1 MGIFKNFENWINE
14 VTTSKNIESTTEFNE
29 RKYDYVQMNNNNNN
43 GYYMELKTWAELTE
57 EFGLNKF
64 GNIETGTTLSYT
76 KSMHKD
82 SCNSLI
88 YMNKDCIKTNSK
100 GEYYIEINS
109 GSVLLKLLKPA
120 SKLKVIDYM
129 NKYLEGLNELGRY
142 KGLKNITSG
151 LDTFIPNIGDAIYLN
166 GKTKEQKIKYLTPN
180 VVGINMCVEASNK
193 SLEALDNYFEITKEY
208 KIENIILEGQLLFN
222 EDLIDLLNRATEL
235 EKEINRIGKL
245 VNNKMKLYEES
256 MWIDDA
262 IRHYELLNE
271 RDIIKSH
278 INYLLDVNNFNDTIK
293 QAYFM
298 GNITSEELLNMI
310 EMRI

>member
-14 VTTSKNIESTTEFNE
+14 VTTSKNIPEFNE

-64 GNIETGTTLSYT
+64 GNIETGTTISYT

-100 GEYYIEINS
+100 GEYYIEISS

-120 SKLKVIDYM
+120 SKLKVIDCMY
-129 NKYLEGLNELGRY
+129 KYLEGLNELGRY
-142 KGLKNITSG
+142 K
-151 LDTFIPNIGDAIYLN
+151 
-166 GKTKEQKIKYLTPN
+166 
-180 VVGINMCVEASNK
+180 VEAVDK
-193 SLEALDNYFEITKEY
+193 SIEALDNYFRLTKEY
-208 KIENIILEGQLLFN
+208 KIENIILEEQLLFN
-222 EDLIDLLNRATEL
+222 EDLIDLLNRVTEL
-235 EKEINRIGKL
+235 EKEINRTGKL

-256 MWIDDA
+256 IWIDDA

-293 QAYFM
+293 QDYFM
-298 GNITSEELLNMI
+298 ENITSEELLNMI
-310 EMRI
+310 EMGI

>member
-1 MGIFKNFENWINE
+1 MRIFKKFENWINE

-88 YMNKDCIKTNSK
+88 YMNKDCIKTSSK
-100 GEYYIEINS
+100 GEYYIEISS

-120 SKLKVIDYM
+120 SKLKVIDCMY
-129 NKYLEGLNELGRY
+129 KYLEGLNELGRY
-142 KGLKNITSG
+142 KGLETIES
-151 LDTFIPNIGDAIYLN
+151 I
-166 GKTKEQKIKYLTPN
+166 
-180 VVGINMCVEASNK
+180 
-193 SLEALDNYFEITKEY
+193 EALDNYSRLTKEY
-208 KIENIILEGQLLFN
+208 KIENIILEEQLLFN

-235 EKEINRIGKL
+235 EKEINRTGKL
-245 VNNKMKLYEES
+245 VNNKIKLYEES

-293 QAYFM
+293 QDYFM
-298 GNITSEELLNMI
+298 EYITSEELLNMI
-310 EMRI
+310 ETAI

>member
-1 MGIFKNFENWINE
+1 MRIFKKFENWINE
-14 VTTSKNIESTTEFNE
+14 ITTSKNIEPEFNE
-29 RKYDYVQMNNNNNN
+29 RKYDYVQMNNNNN

-88 YMNKDCIKTNSK
+88 YMNKDCIKTSSK
-100 GEYYIEINS
+100 GEYYIEISS
-109 GSVLLKLLKPA
+109 GSVLLKLLKPV

-129 NKYLEGLNELGRY
+129 YKYLEGLNELGRY
-142 KGLKNITSG
+142 KVEV
-151 LDTFIPNIGDAIYLN
+151 GD
-166 GKTKEQKIKYLTPN
+166 
-180 VVGINMCVEASNK
+180 K
-193 SLEALDNYFEITKEY
+193 SIEALDNYFRLKKEY
-208 KIENIILEGQLLFN
+208 KIENIILEVLEEQLLFN

-235 EKEINRIGKL
+235 EKEINRTGKL

-256 MWIDDA
+256 IWIDDA

-278 INYLLDVNNFNDTIK
+278 INYLLGVNNFNDTIK

-298 GNITSEELLNMI
+298 ENITSEELLNMI